1 MNNDTTPPTLA
12 TAVPPPVAL
21 SPLAS
26 LPPAAPAPAPK
37 KRGGLCLA
45 VLLVLAV
52 VAVLGVVAA
61 VVTWRQ
67 CKKQVCPVMRMVENL
82 GEAPAPAG
90 GAAPEVSVT
99 AEPGKGATVVTRVQA
114 GGVTSVVKAT
124 IPAPGAAPAVAPVA
138 PEPVA
143 EAVPTPPD
151 PRLKVTLLV
160 QNRAGEEFRNKID
173 VFQDLLMAR
182 LAEKDLAVFNP
193 KLVIAKFEEQPPSD
207 PTITEALKL
216 MQALYPAQGVGPR
229 PADSV
234 TGNAS
239 AVRLSQL
246 IGADYTIVAT
256 ILGTGRET
264 RAFKGEGTEFETNN
278 QSIVTTLRA
287 TLTILDATGATVA
300 GEPVVV
306 KERIQA
312 QRGLT
317 VDRQGIA
324 DDLLDAAAL
333 KLTESIDAKIGRMRQ
348 AAPAAA
354 PNGVSFTI
362 NTNIPA
368 CTVEVDGV
376 TIGSA
381 PGTFP
386 VTPGLHQVR
395 ITREWLTPWERTVNI
410 FAGQSLDIQ
419 MELSANGAQ
428 RFKDLEGFKQNLAL
442 EKTERL
448 AVVGI
453 AQEQSAAAAHAVRT
467 VAAGQSTMLKNSNF
481 RLRGALNQAFWG
493 APAGGAA
500 NVNVINNTVQ
510 QQENRK

>member
-12 TAVPPPVAL
+12 TAAP
-21 SPLAS
+21 
-26 LPPAAPAPAPK
+26 PPAAPPPLAPLPSVAPVPAPK
-37 KRGGLCLA
+37 KRGGKCLV
-45 VLLVLAV
+45 VLLIMAVVVVLAAIAGFFLV
-52 VAVLGVVAA
+52 KRCANSFGG
-61 VVTWRQ
+61 
-67 CKKQVCPVMRMVENL
+67 CPVMVKLNEMSASAVV
-82 GEAPAPAG
+82 
-90 GAAPEVSVT
+90 AAPEVSVA
-99 AEPGKGATVVTRVQA
+99 AEPGQGATVTTRVQA

-124 IPAPGAAPAVAPVA
+124 IPAPAAAPAPALAA

-143 EAVPTPPD
+143 EAVAPAD

-160 QNRAGEEFRNKID
+160 QNRAGEEFRNKVD

-193 KLVIAKFEEQPPSD
+193 KLVIAKFEEQPPAD
-207 PTITEALKL
+207 ATVTEALKL
-216 MQALYPAQGVGPR
+216 IQALYPAQGVGPR

-264 RAFKGEGTEFETNN
+264 RTFKGEGTEFETNN

-354 PNGVSFTI
+354 PNAVSFTVK
-362 NTNIPA
+362 TNIPA

-386 VTPGLHQVR
+386 VAPGLHQVR
-395 ITREWLTPWERTVNI
+395 ITREWLTPWERTVNV
-410 FAGQSLDIQ
+410 FAGQALDIQ

-428 RFKDLEGFKQNLAL
+428 RFKDIEGFKQNLAL

-453 AQEQSAAAAHAVRT
+453 AREQSAAAAHAVRT
-467 VAAGQSTMLKNSNF
+467 VADGQSAMLKNSNF
-481 RLRGALNQAFWG
+481 KLRGALNQVFWG

-500 NVNVINNTVQ
+500 NVNVITNTVQ

>member
-1 MNNDTTPPTLA
+1 MSNDTTPPTLA
-12 TAVPPPVAL
+12 TVVPPPVAPP
-21 SPLAS
+21 PLAS
-26 LPPAAPAPAPK
+26 LPPAAPASAPK
-37 KRGGLCLA
+37 KRGGMCLT

-52 VAVLGVVAA
+52 VVVLGVVAA

-67 CKKQVCPVMRMVENL
+67 CKKQVCPVMAMVENL

-99 AEPGKGATVVTRVQA
+99 AEPGQGATVVTRVQA

-124 IPAPGAAPAVAPVA
+124 IPAPAATSVLAPAA

-143 EAVPTPPD
+143 ESAAPPD

-160 QNRAGEEFRNKID
+160 QNRAGEEFRSKLD

-193 KLVIAKFEEQPPSD
+193 KLVIAKFEEQPPAD
-207 PTITEALKL
+207 PTVTEALKL

-264 RAFKGEGTEFETNN
+264 RTFKGEGTEFGTNN

-354 PNGVSFTI
+354 ANGVSFTI

-428 RFKDLEGFKQNLAL
+428 RFKDIEGFKQNLAL

-467 VAAGQSTMLKNSNF
+467 VANGQSTMLKNSNF
-481 RLRGALNQAFWG
+481 KLRGALNQAFWG

-500 NVNVINNTVQ
+500 NVNVINNNVQ